1 MAVILKY
8 PLKIALQQVVHLPV
22 EAQVLSVEVRND
34 KLCLWALCE
43 DTAFRQTKA
52 VEVVVIMTGD
62 PSVPEDIL
70 TTHHFMG
77 TKMLSN
83 HGFEAHVFVCKVKV
97 SVVGD

>member
-22 EAQVLSVEVRND
+22 EAQVLSVEVQND
-34 KLCLWALCE
+34 RLCLWALCE
-43 DTAFRQTKA
+43 DTAPRQTKA
-52 VEVVVIMTGD
+52 VEVVVIMTEMPG
-62 PSVPEDIL
+62 VPEDIL

-77 TKMLSN
+77 TKLLNN
-83 HGFEAHVFVCKVKV
+83 HGFARHVFVCKV